1 MLHETI
7 RSLLRLKE
15 SKMHFWNVRGAFLK
29 RLDVRFPIRR
39 TIAKHRTC
47 SMLVYAFILLASFR
61 RTIIS
66 VVLRCRVLYRLS
78 NDGAE
83 KDGDERDGNR
93 KTMEKERLR
102 AVLKSVSTV
111 IPRRGLSDPVIRQ
124 NDATFQER
132 SDLG

>member
-1 MLHETI
+1 
-7 RSLLRLKE
+7 
-15 SKMHFWNVRGAFLK
+15 
-29 RLDVRFPIRR
+29 
-39 TIAKHRTC
+39 
-47 SMLVYAFILLASFR
+47 MLVYAFILLASFR

-66 VVLRCRVLYRLS
+66 VVLRYRVLYRLS
-78 NDGAE
+78 NDGTE

-93 KTMEKERLR
+93 KTTENERLR

-111 IPRRGLSDPVIRQ
+111 IPRRGLGDPVIRQ